1 MLQMNALENSRR
13 VWEALA
19 RSDPYWA
26 VCADPRKQDGKWNAP
41 ELLATGVFEVETVLS
56 FVRGSG
62 LSVRCNGKALDF
74 GCGVGRLTQ
83 ALSKY
88 FPECYGVDI
97 SSGMVSTAIALAKD
111 SPNCHFLVNQVPDLS
126 WFGSNSFSFI
136 YSSIV
141 LQHIEPDY
149 VTKYLREFARVLEP
163 GGILVFQIPDHR
175 NGEWIKR
182 MREHLRLR
190 TRLRR
195 LLTFVGVA
203 ESPPRSGWSMHC
215 YGEQKIRHL
224 LSSDS
229 CKVVSMRITNS
240 CAPDFNGNLRFCDR
254 EPTSGFVSKLY
265 VVVKSTG
272 RHEEG

>member
-1 MLQMNALENSRR
+1 MNALENSRR
-13 VWEALA
+13 VWQALA

-26 VCADPRKQDGKWNAP
+26 VCTDPRKKDGKWNAP

-56 FVRGSG
+56 FVRGLG
-62 LSVRCNGKALDF
+62 LSIRCNGKALDF

-83 ALSKY
+83 ALSRY
-88 FPECYGVDI
+88 FAECYGVDI
-97 SSGMVSTAIALAKD
+97 SSEMVSTAIALAKD
-111 SPNCHFLVNQVPDLS
+111 NPNCRFLVNEVPDLS
-126 WFGSNSFSFI
+126 RFESNSFSFI

-141 LQHIEPDY
+141 LQHIESDY

-175 NGEWIKR
+175 KGEWIKR
-182 MREHLRLR
+182 MREHLKLR

-195 LLTFVGVA
+195 LLAFVGGP
-203 ESPPRSGWSMHC
+203 EGLPCSGWGMHC

-224 LSSDS
+224 LASGS
-229 CKVVSMRITNS
+229 CKVVSVRITNS
-240 CAPDFNGNLRFCDR
+240 CAPDFNGNLRFFDE

-265 VVVKSTG
+265 VIVKSTD
-272 RHEEG
+272 RQEEG

>member
-1 MLQMNALENSRR
+1 MNALENSRR

-26 VCADPRKQDGKWNAP
+26 VCTDPRKRDGKWNVP

-62 LSVRCNGKALDF
+62 LSIRCDGKALDF

-83 ALSKY
+83 ALSRS
-88 FPECYGVDI
+88 FAECYGVDI
-97 SSGMVSTAIALAKD
+97 SSGMVSKAIALAKN
-111 SPNCHFLVNQVPDLS
+111 SPNCRFLVNQAPDLS
-126 WFGSNSFSFI
+126 RFESNSFSFI

-141 LQHIEPDY
+141 LQHIESHY

-175 NGEWIKR
+175 RGEWIKR
-182 MREHLRLR
+182 MREYLKLR

-195 LLTFVGVA
+195 LLAFVGVPTG
-203 ESPPRSGWSMHC
+203 PPRRGWKLYC
-215 YGEQKIRHL
+215 YGEQKIRNL
-224 LSSDS
+224 LSSAS
-229 CKVVSMRITNS
+229 CEIVSVRLTNS
-240 CAPDFNGNLRFCDR
+240 CTPDFNGNLRFLDE

-265 VVVKSTG
+265 VMVKS
-272 RHEEG
+272 RE